1 MKTTFSS
8 ICVFVILSF
17 SGTVNY
23 AQVTDRFSFG
33 LKAGANRMITKI
45 INNPRSYNGQL
56 RGISASN
63 GFQIG
68 GWATL
73 PLNRWLFVDTDLY
86 FQQRENKYDNPVTKD
101 IYGYNTYSY
110 AGVSG
115 RLGAKYKRAFISVGP
130 EVNVLLTK
138 KMLVPS
144 EAPAAEWGINVR
156 LGYQYNRVRIEAFYT
171 KALSPY
177 EQRTFEIMGN
187 KTQYRFYGNTLGLS
201 LGVKL
206 FGGKEGR

>member
-1 MKTTFSS
+1 MKT
-8 ICVFVILSF
+8 VFNLMCAFAGLLFTS
-17 SGTVNY
+17 TVSY
-23 AQVTDRFSFG
+23 AQVADKPSFG

-45 INNPRSYNGQL
+45 NNNPRSYNGQL

-73 PLNRWLFVDTDLY
+73 PINRWLFMDTDLH
-86 FQQRENKYDNPVTKD
+86 FLQRENKYDSPISNNP
-101 IYGYNTYSY
+101 YGYNSYNY

-115 RLGAKYKRAFISVGP
+115 RLGVKHNRAFISVGP
-130 EVNVLLTK
+130 EVNILLTK
-138 KMLVPS
+138 KVLGES
-144 EAPAAEWGINVR
+144 EAPAAEWGINAR
-156 LGYQYNRVRIEAFYT
+156 LGYQYKRVRIEAFYT

-187 KTQYRFYGNTLGLS
+187 KTQYLFHGNSFGLS
-201 LGVKL
+201 VGVKL
-206 FGGKEGR
+206 FEWKEPK

>member
-8 ICVFVILSF
+8 ICVFVILLFIKSI
-17 SGTVNY
+17 SY

-33 LKAGANRMITKI
+33 LKAGANRMSTKI

-73 PLNRWLFVDTDLY
+73 PINRWLFIDTDLY
-86 FQQRENKYDNPVTKD
+86 FQQRENKYDSPITNDP
-101 IYGYNTYSY
+101 YGYNSYNY

-115 RLGAKYKRAFISVGP
+115 RLGVKHKRAFISVGP

-138 KMLVPS
+138 KVLSAS
-144 EAPAAEWGINVR
+144 EAPAAEWGINAR
-156 LGYQYNRVRIEAFYT
+156 LGYQYRRVRIEAFYT

-187 KTQYRFYGNTLGLS
+187 KTQYLFHGNTFGLS